1 MQETSAGVAFEG
13 NRMLGVEIMAEMGSF
28 RCPPGGTMSSLRN
41 RNPALHPG
49 DPVQI
54 FMWLGP
60 SQPATGAVTI
70 LHPSFLNRAKV
81 PSHVK
86 ALWLVEVPKSGRRR
100 VHSAVL
106 TNEGRSGGHGV
117 C

>member
-1 MQETSAGVAFEG
+1 MQKTSAGVASEG
-13 NRMLGVEIMAEMGSF
+13 NRMLGVEIMAEMGGRFVVHRVGRWRHSGIGIQRF
-28 RCPPGGTMSSLRN
+28 
-41 RNPALHPG
+41 HPD

-70 LHPSFLNRAKV
+70 SHPSFLNRAKV

-86 ALWLVEVPKSGRRR
+86 ALWLVVGGSAEKRTAR
-100 VHSAVL
+100 VHSAVA
-106 TNEGRSGGHGV
+106 NK
-117 C
+117 